1 MRPPESFI
9 EQPVRSLQTMLR
21 VLAENDP
28 VLPTVIPDGIYGPT
42 TMTAVS
48 AFQRQYGLPV
58 TGITDQQTW
67 EKIVSEYQSAIIHIG
82 DAQPIE
88 ILLEAGQI
96 LREGDKNPY
105 IYLVQ
110 AMLISLSE
118 NHAGISP
125 PEVTGIMDFAT
136 SEGITQFQDLSGI
149 EKTGQLDRITWK
161 HLVLQF
167 TLDTHIHNSRQ

>member
-28 VLPTVIPDGIYGPT
+28 GLPTVIPDGIYGPT

-88 ILLEAGQI
+88 ILLEAGQV

-105 IYLVQ
+105 VYLVQ
-110 AMLISLSE
+110 SMLIRV
-118 NHAGISP
+118 N
-125 PEVTGIMDFAT
+125 
-136 SEGITQFQDLSGI
+136 
-149 EKTGQLDRITWK
+149 
-161 HLVLQF
+161 
-167 TLDTHIHNSRQ
+167 